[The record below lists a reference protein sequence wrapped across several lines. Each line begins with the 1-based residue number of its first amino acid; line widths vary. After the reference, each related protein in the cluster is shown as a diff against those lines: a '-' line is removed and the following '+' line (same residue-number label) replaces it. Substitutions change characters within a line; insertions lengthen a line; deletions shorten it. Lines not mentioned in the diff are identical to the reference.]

1 MAQAVVSIKKQPSL
15 AFFKVESVMALLM
28 FGIIALLVCLG
39 LYQLTPPA
47 VLPQNAPLTEFSAE
61 RAMKYIEVIARNPRP
76 VGSLEHDKARDYI
89 MKEIATLGLS
99 PEIIRTTAV
108 NQSSGFTVF
117 AGTVQNIFVRLE
129 GHSKSKSVL
138 LVSHYD
144 SVSTG
149 PGASDDG
156 AGVAAMLESLRALR
170 AGQTLKN
177 DLLFLFTDA
186 EEVGQLGAKAF
197 VDEYPLIKDIGVVV
211 NFEARGNSGP
221 AIMFETSR
229 ENGWLIRESARSA
242 PGIVANSLSGEI
254 YRRLPNDTDLSVFKR
269 AGLSALNFAYIKG
282 LNHYHTQLDSIA
294 NIEKRSLQHLGS
306 RALALARHF
315 GDANLEQTKET
326 DAVYF
331 SVPGSALIY
340 YPATWAIPLAITAIA
355 IFIAVTILGFRKKQ
369 LSFSGI
375 AFGSLAYLISV
386 VASVGIIMMVWK
398 AVIALQAGGMLVA
411 GNTAD
416 QNPLYFASVVALCLA
431 ITSTLYIGFK
441 KKVNPQNLRLGALLW
456 WLILAIISSLF
467 LAGGS
472 YLFTWPLIFS
482 LVAMGTTLGW
492 EAEKSKSLRKFAAL
506 SIGAIPGLV
515 LLSPMIYLIF
525 LAMTLRMV
533 GVLAVMIMLLI
544 GLLIPHLEL
553 ISGANKWV
561 LPVSSLAVGIGLI
574 IAAGFIPAVANG
586 SQRVNSV
593 FYAMNGD
600 SGKSVWASFDQQ
612 PDEWT
617 SQFFDGEVEQGS
629 LADYITTPYN
639 GFNMR
644 QAPLVSLPPPV
655 IQLLDDHTGGAV
667 RSLRMRITS
676 PRHAPA
682 VIITVESNTEVS
694 AFSVN
699 QRRMTHDPQNHW
711 GLRYHALP
719 EEGIDLSIE
728 VKSSEPVKIR
738 VTDLSYGL
746 PEIPNRSFRPR
757 ASDLMPSP
765 LPYSDTTLVSKS
777 STF

>member
-1 MAQAVVSIKKQPSL
+1 SM
-15 AFFKVESVMALLM
+15 
-28 FGIIALLVCLG
+28 
-39 LYQLTPPA
+39 
-47 VLPQNAPLTEFSAE
+47 
-61 RAMKYIEVIARNPRP
+61 
-76 VGSLEHDKARDYI
+76 
-89 MKEIATLGLS
+89 GLS
-99 PEIIRTTAV
+99 PEISKTTVVSPPGRLA
-108 NQSSGFTVF
+108 TF
-117 AGTVQNIFVRLE
+117 AGTVQNIFVKLE
-129 GHSKSKSVL
+129 GNSNSKSVL

-144 SVSTG
+144 SVPTG

-156 AGVAAMLESLRALR
+156 AGVASMLESLRALR
-170 AGQTLKN
+170 TEQTLKN

-186 EEVGQLGAKAF
+186 EEIGLLGAKAF
-197 VDEYPLIKDIGVVV
+197 VDENPLIKNVGVVI
-211 NFEARGNSGP
+211 NLEARGNSGP
-221 AIMFETSR
+221 AIMFETSN
-229 ENGWLIRESARSA
+229 ENGWLIKESAKSV

-269 AGLSALNFAYIKG
+269 AGLSGLNFAYIKG
-282 LNHYHTQLDSIA
+282 LNHYHTQLDSVA
-294 NIEKRSLQHLGS
+294 NIDKRSLQHLGNS
-306 RALALARHF
+306 ALALARHF
-315 GDANLEQTKET
+315 GNANLEQTKET

-331 SVPGSALIY
+331 SVPGSSLIY

-355 IFIAVTILGFRKKQ
+355 IFVAVTILGFRKKQ

-375 AFGSLAYLISV
+375 VLGSLAYLISV
-386 VASVGIIMMVWK
+386 VASVGITMMVWK
-398 AVIALQAGGMLVA
+398 IVIALQSDSKSVA

-416 QNPLYFASVVALCLA
+416 QNPLYLASVVALCLA
-431 ITSTLYIGFK
+431 ITSTIYIGLK
-441 KKVNPQNLRLGALLW
+441 KKINPQNLRLGALLW
-456 WLILAIISSLF
+456 WLILVVFTSLF

-482 LVAMGTTLGW
+482 LVAMGATLSWGV
-492 EAEKSKSLRKFAAL
+492 EKSKSLRQFAAL

-515 LLSPMIYLIF
+515 LLPPMIYMIF

-544 GLLIPHLEL
+544 GLLIPHIEL
-553 ISGANKWV
+553 ISGAKKWA
-561 LPVSSLAVGIGLI
+561 LPVSSLAVGIGMV
-574 IAAGFIPAVANG
+574 IAASLIPSVANG
-586 SQRVNSV
+586 SQRVNNV

-600 SGKSVWASFDQQ
+600 SGKAVWASFDQK

-617 SQFFDGEVEQGS
+617 SQFFAGEVERGS

-639 GFNMR
+639 GFTMC
-644 QAPLVSLPPPV
+644 QAPLVSLSPPV

-676 PRHAPA
+676 PRHAPV
-682 VIITVESNTEVS
+682 VIIAVESNTEVS
-694 AFSVN
+694 TFSVN
-699 QRRMTHDPQNHW
+699 QRRVTHNPQNRW
-711 GLRYHALP
+711 ELRYHALP